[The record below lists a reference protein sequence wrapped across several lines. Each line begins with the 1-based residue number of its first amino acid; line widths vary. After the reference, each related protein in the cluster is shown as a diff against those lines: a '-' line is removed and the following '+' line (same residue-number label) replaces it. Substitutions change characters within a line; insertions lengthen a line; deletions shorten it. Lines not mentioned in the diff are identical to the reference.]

1 MPISNSPTL
10 ALFFPS
16 APRGTPPRRGEDQ
29 EKKEPEEDRDRRKEG
44 ERDRGAAKH
53 VGFELGRSLRG
64 ARRRETDKN
73 GDRTRQKPT
82 SEMYK
87 TILPSKTEQF

>member
-16 APRGTPPRRGEDQ
+16 APRATPPRGGEDQ
-29 EKKEPEEDRDRRKEG
+29 EKKKPEEDRDGRMEG
-44 ERDRGAAKH
+44 ERERERERERDRGAAKH

-64 ARRRETDKN
+64 ARRRETDTH
-73 GDRTRQKPT
+73 GDRKRQKPM
-82 SEMYK
+82 SQM
-87 TILPSKTEQF
+87 